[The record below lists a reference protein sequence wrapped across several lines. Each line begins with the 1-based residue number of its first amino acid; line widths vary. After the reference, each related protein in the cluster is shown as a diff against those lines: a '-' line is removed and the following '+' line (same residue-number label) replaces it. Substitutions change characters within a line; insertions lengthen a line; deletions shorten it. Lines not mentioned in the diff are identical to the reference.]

1 MNKSG
6 ISAFKFIFLFYV
18 KGEIAYVKK
27 FIY

>member
-6 ISAFKFIFLFYV
+6 ISALKIIFLFYV

-27 FIY
+27 IVH

>member
-6 ISAFKFIFLFYV
+6 ISALKFIFLFYV

>member
-6 ISAFKFIFLFYV
+6 ISALKFIFLFYV

-27 FIY
+27 FIC

>member
-6 ISAFKFIFLFYV
+6 ISTLKFIFLFYV

-27 FIY
+27 IVH